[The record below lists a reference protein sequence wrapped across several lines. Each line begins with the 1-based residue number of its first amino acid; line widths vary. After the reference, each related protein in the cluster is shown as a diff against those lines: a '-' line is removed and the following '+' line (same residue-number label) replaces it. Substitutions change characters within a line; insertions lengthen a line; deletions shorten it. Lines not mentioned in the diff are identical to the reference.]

1 MLHLRKKRRHL
12 LKIAVGVQLC
22 FQRKL
27 MRAESKKSP
36 RLRDRLHLLQH
47 LNEAKTLPVV
57 AIQIR
62 VVVAVVVL
70 LLEEA
75 EEVVAVKLP
84 SALIISD

>member
-1 MLHLRKKRRHL
+1 
-12 LKIAVGVQLC
+12 
-22 FQRKL
+22 

-62 VVVAVVVL
+62 VVVAVVVAVVVL